1 MDYGVKGV
9 EGKIV
14 CLFFQTAA
22 CFTLLEN
29 MKIWCKIQVLIY
41 PFYQDIFGKVI
52 LLNLKIVAGFKKE
65 SKLLLVVKFPSSI
78 NKRIRDTPKK
88 ETPFGRLWVLCQ

>member
-29 MKIWCKIQVLIY
+29 VKIWCKIQVLIY

-52 LLNLKIVAGFKKE
+52 VLNLKIVAGFKKE
-65 SKLLLVVKFPSSI
+65 SKLLLVAKLSLFH
-78 NKRIRDTPKK
+78 KK
-88 ETPFGRLWVLCQ
+88 II